1 MLYLKYIVIFR
12 TTLTTLNTTLFTEF
26 VFFRHRFGYYL
37 GTIYLCIPRNI
48 KPGRPYEQQQYAS
61 WLCYIQT
68 SISFVRWFSARAV
81 HKILNVLI
89 ESIETFIS
97 GSTRDILQ
105 RRTALAKAQSEQEIN
120 ALKLNNQQ
128 IDIGQR
134 MQSTAKLM
142 ELKQQLS
149 NKNEAVELDQKLN
162 LIINELMAPMGV
174 NIDFDSSKTVLNY
187 TKSNTSEAS
196 KFTADSKE
204 GLPSVEQ
211 DILVDYEIPEFP
223 AGLDNKS
230 YIESKEKNS
239 SSTKLN

>member
-1 MLYLKYIVIFR
+1 M
-12 TTLTTLNTTLFTEF
+12 
-26 VFFRHRFGYYL
+26 
-37 GTIYLCIPRNI
+37 
-48 KPGRPYEQQQYAS
+48 
-61 WLCYIQT
+61 
-68 SISFVRWFSARAV
+68 
-81 HKILNVLI
+81 LI

-134 MQSTAKLM
+134 MQSTAKFM
-142 ELKQQLS
+142 ELKQQLG

>member
-1 MLYLKYIVIFR
+1 M
-12 TTLTTLNTTLFTEF
+12 
-26 VFFRHRFGYYL
+26 
-37 GTIYLCIPRNI
+37 
-48 KPGRPYEQQQYAS
+48 
-61 WLCYIQT
+61 
-68 SISFVRWFSARAV
+68 
-81 HKILNVLI
+81 LI

-174 NIDFDSSKTVLNY
+174 NIDL
-187 TKSNTSEAS
+187 
-196 KFTADSKE
+196 TALK
-204 GLPSVEQ
+204 P
-211 DILVDYEIPEFP
+211 F
-223 AGLDNKS
+223 
-230 YIESKEKNS
+230 
-239 SSTKLN
+239 